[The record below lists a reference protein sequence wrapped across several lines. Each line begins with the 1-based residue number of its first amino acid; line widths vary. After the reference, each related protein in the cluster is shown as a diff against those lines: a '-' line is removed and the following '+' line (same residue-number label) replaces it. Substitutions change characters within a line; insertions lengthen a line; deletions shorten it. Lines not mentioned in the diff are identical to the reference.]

1 VYAHLYQ
8 PPPQVTAIRPDLPGA
23 VNKVLARAMEKRPNS
38 RYETCTAF
46 ANALLEALGMTPQDP
61 SDRARL

>member
-1 VYAHLYQ
+1 
-8 PPPQVTAIRPDLPGA
+8 VTAIRPDLPGA